1 MVETIEFT
9 LNGESTRLTVDTE
22 RMLLWVLRSDLG
34 LTGTKHG
41 CNEGYCG
48 ACSILVDDYPERS
61 CMVPVKD
68 IVGKEVVTIEGLAGD
83 DELLPIQEAF
93 INNDALQCGYCTP
106 GMIINAY
113 SLLNNN
119 PNASR
124 EEILTGLDENLCRCG
139 AHQRIVR
146 AVEEAAEL
154 MKR

>member
-1 MVETIEFT
+1 MVETIQFT

-48 ACSILVDDYPERS
+48 ACSVLIDDYPERS

-68 IVGKEVVTIEGLAGD
+68 IAGKEVRTIEDLADNGN
-83 DELLPIQEAF
+83 LHPLQEAF
-93 INNDALQCGYCTP
+93 IKHDALQCGYCTP

-113 SLLNNN
+113 HLLTDN
-119 PNASR
+119 PDPSR
-124 EEILTGLDENLCRCG
+124 EEILESMEENLCRCG

-146 AVEEAAEL
+146 AIEDAADV
-154 MKR
+154 MKQ